1 LTTIRGRREPA
12 ILRPALR
19 HPGGRNIEAFLPRT
33 LTAPCLAALLLWG
46 LAGVPASAE
55 DPGPVPSVEL
65 DDLLRLPSGV
75 VSPYEVDRRG
85 GATREQWRSRLSDA
99 RDDVR
104 AAKKALRASLD
115 ELDEMG
121 GEQGNWKMAPPGLG
135 QLQQKGPSGAASPD
149 GNQST
154 AVPLNYGL
162 ANSIR
167 AQKQEVQRAE
177 RALRDLEIEAN
188 LAGVPE
194 DWRQ

>member
-1 LTTIRGRREPA
+1 M
-12 ILRPALR
+12 
-19 HPGGRNIEAFLPRT
+19 
-33 LTAPCLAALLLWG
+33 
-46 LAGVPASAE
+46 
-55 DPGPVPSVEL
+55 PSVEL
-65 DDLLRLPSGV
+65 DDLLRLPAGV

-85 GATREQWRSRLSDA
+85 GATPEQWRRRFSDA

-121 GEQGNWKMAPPGLG
+121 GEKGNWKMTPPGLG
-135 QLQQKGPSGAASPD
+135 QLQQQQQGPSGSASPD

-154 AVPLNYGL
+154 TAPLNYGL

-167 AQKQEVQRAE
+167 GQKQEVQRAE
-177 RALRDLEIEAN
+177 RALRDLEVEAN

-194 DWRQ
+194 DWRH